1 MYCQAGSP
9 FPTWAPIP
17 QFDLDFAEENLQELA
32 VHFPD
37 LVAGLLPEFGH
48 LTGQIVLQ
56 AALDL
61 LLQQINVFPCH
72 FMSSHHSNDNPR
84 GCPNPNRNRRDNLRC
99 TEKGGH
105 IYNGGNIPGSVQ

>member
-9 FPTWAPIP
+9 FPPRVPIP

-37 LVAGLLPEFGH
+37 FVAGLLPEFGH

-56 AALDL
+56 C
-61 LLQQINVFPCH
+61 PK
-72 FMSSHHSNDNPR
+72 SSMLAQGPAPTLRHSR
-84 GCPNPNRNRRDNLRC
+84 A
-99 TEKGGH
+99 
-105 IYNGGNIPGSVQ
+105 GGNPLCPMPL